1 MGNHKTDLLVIGA
14 GPFGLAIAAQAA
26 HLGIDHLVVGKPM
39 EFWRKNMP
47 AGMFLRS
54 SWDWHLD
61 PLDVHT
67 IENFLKSRGQTTA
80 EIEPLSLDFYLEYAD
95 WFQRQKGIVA
105 QPWVVQRV
113 DRDAENDR
121 FIVTTDT
128 GEIIEARNVAL
139 APGFRYFP
147 NIPAELKSR
156 LPAGRYE
163 HTCEFVDLSLAA
175 NQRYLIVGGRQSAFE
190 WAALLVEAG
199 AQLVYVSHRHDSPA
213 FAVSDWTWVEPL
225 VDRMNEDPNW
235 FRRLS
240 QEEKDTLNRRLW
252 AEGRLKLEPWLEPRI
267 RNDRVKVL
275 PRTEIVKCV
284 ERIGELLVTLSDGQ
298 TLTCD
303 EIVLATGY
311 KVEIGRIPFLA
322 NGNVLAD
329 LEIRNG
335 FPVLD
340 EQFQTSVPGLFIT
353 SMPATQDF
361 GPFFGFTVSVRAS
374 AKLISKAVKARIG

>member
-1 MGNHKTDLLVIGA
+1 MPHHKTDLLIIGA
-14 GPFGLAIAAQAA
+14 GPFGLALAAQAA
-26 HLGIDHLVVGKPM
+26 HLGIEFLVVGKPM

-67 IENFLKSRGQTTA
+67 IERFIESRGQTTA
-80 EIEPLSLDFYLEYAD
+80 EIEPLSLDFYLAYAE
-95 WFQRQKGIVA
+95 WFQTQKGIVA

-113 DRDAENDR
+113 DRSAEHEG
-121 FIVTTDT
+121 FMATTNT
-128 GEIIEARNVAL
+128 GEFVEARSVAL
-139 APGFRYFP
+139 APGFRYFANVP
-147 NIPAELKSR
+147 EELKAR

-163 HTCEFVDLSLAA
+163 HTCEFVDFSAA
-175 NQRYLIVGGRQSAFE
+175 AGKRYLIVGGRQSAFE
-190 WAALLVEAG
+190 WAALLLEAG
-199 AQLVYVSHRHDSPA
+199 AQMVYVSHRHESPA
-213 FAVSDWTWVEPL
+213 FAVSDWSWVDPL
-225 VDRMNEDPNW
+225 VERMNQDPNW

-240 QEEKDTLNRRLW
+240 QEEKDTLNKRLW

-275 PRTEIVKCV
+275 PRTEVVASV
-284 ERIGELLVTLSDGQ
+284 EQKGEVIVTLSDGQ
-298 TLTCD
+298 QIHCNQ
-303 EIVLATGY
+303 IVLATGY
-311 KVEIGRIPFLA
+311 KVDLDRVPYLA
-322 NGNVLAD
+322 EGNVLD
-329 LEIRNG
+329 RLETRNG

-340 EQFQTSVPGLFIT
+340 EYFQTSVPGLFIT

-374 AKLISKAVKARIG
+374 AKLICSAIQARD